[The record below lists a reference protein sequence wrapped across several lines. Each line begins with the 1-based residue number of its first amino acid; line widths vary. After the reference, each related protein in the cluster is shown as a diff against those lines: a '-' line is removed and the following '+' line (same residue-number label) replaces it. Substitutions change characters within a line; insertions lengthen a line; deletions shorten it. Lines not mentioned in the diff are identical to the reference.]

1 MIGGPCARK
10 SARRSRS
17 ALIAALTVLLVQTL
31 IVWNFSSLD
40 SGDDAENGGGAGGG
54 GAGGAGGAGREKRDR
69 LGVNKAYGEYARG
82 RRQQPGKGTLRHKR
96 QPVRRHTPRNL
107 CHV

>member
-1 MIGGPCARK
+1 MPFGGACARK

-40 SGDDAENGGGAGGG
+40 SGDTGGTGGGATGGGATGGGGG
-54 GAGGAGGAGREKRDR
+54 GAVREKRDR
-69 LGVNKAYGEYARG
+69 LGENKAYGENPRAG
-82 RRQQPGKGTLRHKR
+82 GEQGGKASLRHKR
-96 QPVRRHTPRNL
+96 QT
-107 CHV
+107 